1 MSLTFC
7 AVCPAQNESN
17 VDIYIVIRRVN
28 PSIYVLEASP
38 DYYYFIM
45 SENNVQKTSMELLFN
60 SLSDNKKNRYRDN
73 LMVYEPPYSDS
84 IKKILPPISNIT
96 NYKLLPYYFTI
107 NGQEGS
113 YYLIFHLYGKA
124 VYRRYSI
131 SELYNQRLSEQIKY
145 RGGDDKIP
153 WSNSHFNYFDIY
165 FMTNYSIKQLTRKKD
180 IKDKKV
186 RRNYIKDV
194 VKINKW

>member
-84 IKKILPPISNIT
+84 IKKI
-96 NYKLLPYYFTI
+96 
-107 NGQEGS
+107 
-113 YYLIFHLYGKA
+113 
-124 VYRRYSI
+124 
-131 SELYNQRLSEQIKY
+131 
-145 RGGDDKIP
+145 
-153 WSNSHFNYFDIY
+153 
-165 FMTNYSIKQLTRKKD
+165 
-180 IKDKKV
+180 
-186 RRNYIKDV
+186 
-194 VKINKW
+194 